1 VADAPGRA
9 VAQTL
14 AAATAAAVATAVL
27 LAGCSVLAP
36 PDARLCSAAQNLSA
50 AMALTA
56 TAIDADEAGDLA
68 RAQGLA
74 TQARSITELAHSLLQ
89 SMPDAAREQPTW
101 QALLLAYNGT
111 AQAANSLL
119 PAYIGTH
126 GTGPDELTGAG
137 LQLDKARTELPAMC
151 FSLPAD
157 VETPAPS

>member
-1 VADAPGRA
+1 VADARARA
-9 VAQTL
+9 VAAVL
-14 AAATAAAVATAVL
+14 AGAML

-56 TAIDADEAGDLA
+56 TAIEADGAGDLA

-74 TQARSITELAHSLLQ
+74 TQARSITELAHSQLQ

-126 GTGPDELTGAG
+126 GVGPDELLRAG
-137 LQLDKARTELPAMC
+137 LQMDKARADLPPMC
-151 FSLPAD
+151 FSIPAD

>member
-1 VADAPGRA
+1 VADAPTRA
-9 VAQTL
+9 I
-14 AAATAAAVATAVL
+14 AALLATAVL

-50 AMALTA
+50 AIALTA

-74 TQARSITELAHSLLQ
+74 TQARSITELANSLLQ
-89 SMPDAAREQPTW
+89 SMPHEAREQPTW
-101 QALLLAYNGT
+101 QALLMAYDGT

-126 GTGPDELTGAG
+126 GDGPDQLKSAG
-137 LQLDKARTELPAMC
+137 LQLDKARTDLPPMC
-151 FSLPAD
+151 FSIPAD
-157 VETPAPS
+157 VETPSPS